1 MSQIRVSDLSFHY
14 DASYEWVFDHTSFIL
29 DTDWK
34 LGFIG
39 RNGKGKTTF
48 LQLLMGNYEYLGKIE
63 ASVSFEYF
71 PYPMEETKT
80 ALEAA
85 REAIAPFAE
94 WEAKMERFLA
104 SGTERDMEA
113 YGEILDLYMMHDG
126 FQIDQLI
133 QKEIGKLNLSEE
145 ILNQPVATLSPGE
158 QTKLKLAAL
167 FLKKNAFLLIDEPTN
182 HLDVEGRNQ
191 LADYLS
197 RKKGFILVSH
207 DRAFLDR
214 CIDHVLSIN
223 RTSIEVQKGNYS
235 SWRENRE
242 RKDQFEREK
251 NEHLKKDIMRLEDA
265 VKRVTGWADKV
276 EKSKIGGH
284 SADRG
289 FIGAQAARMMQRAK
303 NVERRREE
311 ALREKKELLHDVE
324 EPVSLKINCLSFPK
338 QRLITVKDLTCVF
351 DGRTIFSDFSM
362 ELNQGERV
370 ALKGGNG
377 CGKSTLMKLLLGE
390 LPIQQGNITVA
401 SGLAISY
408 VSQNTSF
415 LKGSL
420 REFARIHGLDETLLK
435 TVICQLD
442 VSKEQLEQPME
453 YYSEGQKKKVL
464 LAKSLVEPSHLFVWD
479 EPLNYIDIISR
490 IQLEELIL
498 RCQPTMLFV
507 EHDQAFSQRI
517 ATRTIRM

>member
-167 FLKKNAFLLIDEPTN
+167 FLKKNAFL
-182 HLDVEGRNQ
+182 
-191 LADYLS
+191 
-197 RKKGFILVSH
+197 
-207 DRAFLDR
+207 
-214 CIDHVLSIN
+214 
-223 RTSIEVQKGNYS
+223 
-235 SWRENRE
+235 
-242 RKDQFEREK
+242 
-251 NEHLKKDIMRLEDA
+251 
-265 VKRVTGWADKV
+265 
-276 EKSKIGGH
+276 
-284 SADRG
+284 
-289 FIGAQAARMMQRAK
+289 
-303 NVERRREE
+303 
-311 ALREKKELLHDVE
+311 
-324 EPVSLKINCLSFPK
+324 
-338 QRLITVKDLTCVF
+338 
-351 DGRTIFSDFSM
+351 
-362 ELNQGERV
+362 
-370 ALKGGNG
+370 
-377 CGKSTLMKLLLGE
+377 
-390 LPIQQGNITVA
+390 
-401 SGLAISY
+401 
-408 VSQNTSF
+408 
-415 LKGSL
+415 
-420 REFARIHGLDETLLK
+420 
-435 TVICQLD
+435 
-442 VSKEQLEQPME
+442 
-453 YYSEGQKKKVL
+453 
-464 LAKSLVEPSHLFVWD
+464 
-479 EPLNYIDIISR
+479 
-490 IQLEELIL
+490 
-498 RCQPTMLFV
+498 
-507 EHDQAFSQRI
+507 
-517 ATRTIRM
+517 